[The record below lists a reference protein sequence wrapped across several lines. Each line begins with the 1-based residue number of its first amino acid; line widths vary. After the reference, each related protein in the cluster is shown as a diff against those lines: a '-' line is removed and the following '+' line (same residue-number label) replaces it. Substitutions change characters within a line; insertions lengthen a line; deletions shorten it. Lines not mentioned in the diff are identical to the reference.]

1 MWRKPLATDKEG
13 GFLDLA
19 AWETNVNECEVE
31 FLLEISR
38 QGYIRL

>member
-13 GFLDLA
+13 GFLNLA
-19 AWETNVNECEVE
+19 ERETNFNEYEVE
-31 FLLEISR
+31 FLSEISR